1 MTTYLCHFH
10 VNSGV
15 ALTLPLVLDGKRYDE
30 TLVTEAAE
38 QLARKLDLTFIY
50 AEEKTDGQ

>member
-15 ALTLPLVLDGKRYDE
+15 ALTLPLVLDDKHYDAS
-30 TLVTEAAE
+30 LVTEAAE
-38 QLARKLDLTFIY
+38 QLANKLSITFIY
-50 AEEKTDGQ
+50 TEEKTDGQ

>member
-10 VNSGV
+10 VINGV
-15 ALTLPLVLDGKRYDE
+15 SLTLDLILDEKHYDA
-30 TLVTEAAE
+30 TMVHEAAE
-38 QLARKLDLTFIY
+38 QLARKLDITFIY